1 MCAVI
6 DLVVEFIYDGTI
18 LSLDKIGVN
27 VYLDQ
32 ILVGFVEIF
41 AAIFCSY
48 IVVKVKRKEFLRLC
62 LILVAIFT
70 SIIGVITLIF

>member
-1 MCAVI
+1 M

-32 ILVGFVEIF
+32 FLVGFV
-41 AAIFCSY
+41 
-48 IVVKVKRKEFLRLC
+48 
-62 LILVAIFT
+62 
-70 SIIGVITLIF
+70 

>member
-1 MCAVI
+1 M

-32 ILVGFVEIF
+32 ILVGFV
-41 AAIFCSY
+41 
-48 IVVKVKRKEFLRLC
+48 
-62 LILVAIFT
+62 
-70 SIIGVITLIF
+70 